1 MDIRRAFVTTPQREK
16 LGNAM
21 IDSFNPPNVWAPFGA
36 FSMGVV
42 QGKGQ
47 IVHLKGQ
54 VALDPEGQV
63 VGRQDMNAQ
72 VRQVLQNIERVL
84 DHVGGT
90 TGDIISLTQFV
101 TDIEAFMAAG
111 EVRRQFFQ
119 PPFPVTTTVEVSRL
133 YDAALMVEIT
143 AVAEIPLERFRHP
156 AAATA

>member
-1 MDIRRAFVTTPQREK
+1 
-16 LGNAM
+16 M
-21 IDSFNPPNVWAPFGA
+21 IDSFNPPHVWAPFGA

-42 QGKGQ
+42 QGQGQ

-54 VALDPEGQV
+54 VALDAEGQI
-63 VGRQDMNAQ
+63 VGREDMSAQ

-84 DHVGGT
+84 EHVGGT
-90 TGDIISLTQFV
+90 IGDIISLTQFV
-101 TDIEAFMAAG
+101 TDIEAFMTAG

-133 YDAALMVEIT
+133 YDPSLMVEIT
-143 AVAEIPLERFRHP
+143 AVAEIPLERFRRP